1 MVTQGVVFI
10 NLRHPGFTSTCK
22 DASSSFTSIDICEV
36 KVMGCDDS
44 RYGVGC
50 GRECL
55 NKCKNRHC
63 DAFNCSCIHGCT
75 DPNALTSDCIVC
87 SDRTYISSGMCV
99 RCPGRC
105 KNDSLC
111 NKLTGRCDQVC
122 DKNWTGQFCEKEECG
137 KCKDV
142 AGCNW
147 TSGLCP
153 NGCKEHWV
161 SPLCKEC
168 EPYKYGPN
176 CAFDCG
182 HCKDNKQ
189 CSMDTGDCPS
199 GCMEG
204 WIGKHCI
211 TVTPSADK
219 QGTGKPS
226 FFTLAVVLL
235 VLFTVLIG
243 FVVFLIFIRSNT
255 RPHNIMTR
263 VHLRILKQ
271 RTRKRIQNAKKIK
284 RTRKYYQLFR
294 F

>member
-1 MVTQGVVFI
+1 MNITVNMVTQGVVFI

-122 DKNWTGQFCEKEECG
+122 DKNWTGQFCEK
-137 KCKDV
+137 
-142 AGCNW
+142 
-147 TSGLCP
+147 
-153 NGCKEHWV
+153 
-161 SPLCKEC
+161 
-168 EPYKYGPN
+168 
-176 CAFDCG
+176 
-182 HCKDNKQ
+182 
-189 CSMDTGDCPS
+189 
-199 GCMEG
+199 
-204 WIGKHCI
+204 
-211 TVTPSADK
+211 
-219 QGTGKPS
+219 
-226 FFTLAVVLL
+226 
-235 VLFTVLIG
+235 
-243 FVVFLIFIRSNT
+243 
-255 RPHNIMTR
+255 
-263 VHLRILKQ
+263 
-271 RTRKRIQNAKKIK
+271 NA
-284 RTRKYYQLFR
+284 
-294 F
+294 